1 METATLQLPKD
12 LIEAA
17 INQHVQVAIAQA
29 MGGRASI
36 LEQAVKQVLTAKV
49 DNEGKPSRGYGND
62 IEFIQWAV
70 RDTLQKAVKETLN
83 AEIAN
88 HKEAIRK
95 SIVELLSRK
104 NSPLIK
110 QMAEVMTAGIVSAA
124 SSRWNLTVNLFEPN
138 KD

>member
-29 MGGRASI
+29 MGGRANI

-49 DNEGKPSRGYGND
+49 DSEGKPSRGYGND

-83 AEIAN
+83 AEIVN

-95 SIVELLSRK
+95 AIVELLSRK

-110 QMAEVMTAGIVSAA
+110 QMAEVMTAGMVDIA
-124 SSRWNLTVNLFEPN
+124 SSQWRLTVNLFEPAKN
-138 KD
+138 